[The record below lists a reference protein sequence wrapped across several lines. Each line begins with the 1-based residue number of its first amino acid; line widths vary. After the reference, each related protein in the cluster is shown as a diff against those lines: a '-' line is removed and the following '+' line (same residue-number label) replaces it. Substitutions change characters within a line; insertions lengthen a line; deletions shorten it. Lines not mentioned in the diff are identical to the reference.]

1 MTRRISTH
9 WAKRVPVLALA
20 LVLASLLL
28 TAPALAQGPVDPPIP
43 QVAKDHI
50 LGVVPP
56 RGQANRLGAQGGN
69 LSYHNGPTM
78 HTNTTYAIYWV
89 PAGYTVSTNY
99 VSLINGFLANVATAD
114 GSTSNVYYSD
124 TQYYDNVSGNILYG
138 STLGGTWTDTNALPA
153 SGCTDS
159 YTSVCLS
166 DAQIQAEV
174 NKAIT
179 ANATNGW
186 TAGPTH
192 LFFLFTGKGIGSC
205 AGSSCAFSQYCAY
218 HSWIGSGSSVTL
230 YANMPYADTVAAA
243 CDSGQHPNNDDA
255 DATINVASHE
265 HNEAITDEQGSA
277 WYDRRGYENGDKC
290 AWNFGATLGGS
301 NGSYYNQVINN
312 AHYYL
317 QQEWSNKSSG
327 CVLTGQ

>member
-1 MTRRISTH
+1 MIRRTTQH

-20 LVLASLLL
+20 LVLAGLML
-28 TAPALAQGPVDPPIP
+28 TTPALAQGPTDPPIP
-43 QVAKDHI
+43 QVAVDHI
-50 LGVVPP
+50 VGVVPP
-56 RGQANRLGAQGGN
+56 RGQANRLGTQGGN

-99 VSLINGFLANVATAD
+99 VSLINGFLGNVATAD
-114 GSTSNVYYSD
+114 GSTTNVYYSD

-138 STLGGTWTDTNALPA
+138 STFGAAWTDTSALPA

-159 YTSVCLS
+159 YTGVCLS

-179 ANATNGW
+179 AKGW

-192 LFFLFTGKGIGSC
+192 LFFLFTAKGIGSC

-218 HSWIGSGSSVTL
+218 HSWIGSGSGVTL
-230 YANMPYADTVAAA
+230 YANMPYAATVAAA
-243 CDSGQHPNNDDA
+243 CDSGQHPNSDDA

-290 AWNFGATLGGS
+290 AWKFGTALGSTSGA
-301 NGSYYNQVINN
+301 GTQYNQLIGTGK
-312 AHYYL
+312 YWL

-327 CVLTGQ
+327 CVLTGS